1 MSRSNRPHVG
11 DLATVPGSPGGEPLR
26 DTPGSL
32 RAMALWLCS
41 DLEMLV
47 MTSGGRE
54 RTAEEFGE
62 LFAAAGLR
70 LTRVVPTAGAAFVLE
85 AARTAGG

>member
-1 MSRSNRPHVG
+1 
-11 DLATVPGSPGGEPLR
+11 
-26 DTPGSL
+26 
-32 RAMALWLCS
+32 
-41 DLEMLV
+41 MLV

-70 LTRVVPTAGAAFVLE
+70 LTRVVSTAGAAFVLE
-85 AARTAGG
+85 ASTQALAGMRRPGRGGTRPS